1 MPNPNS
7 DPKKVP
13 MPAAMRGFGII
24 CTTIFAALLV
34 AMFWPSQPPKIE
46 KNTALPAR
54 SADAIEKIEWPTA
67 PNHKPSSANI
77 PEMDLAQE
85 AEREAMEEK
94 LTELPLTRRLE
105 DYYLTDVLLE
115 NVQLGQAMSI
125 LRTKLQETDS
135 EHALALHKLAV
146 TTPATAMGRRVTLFS
161 QSIPYLTAVQ
171 NVATQAG
178 CTVEVTENRI
188 TLKVQPGPY
197 PQTASKR
204 AMKDLLSG
212 LSDDQ
217 GRPLSESKEALDRL
231 GTLAS
236 QLGIQFDAQGNAS
249 LTQNQWDSL
258 RQLNAEQRRQASNAL
273 PTFAL
278 YILPA
283 GFLSPNLNPDPVAVF
298 TLLVNLQQ
306 QGYPPYSR
314 LPQGMDPTV
323 AYQILMLIR
332 RGEAIV
338 LTLFDIPATESVAE
352 VDKEPA
358 SVTPSHSS
366 ASAVNI
372 SGANAMR
379 IRLENPEGYSAPHGD
394 VFHIFKAGASAYSVD
409 FNTFDSST
417 SANVL
422 NDLLTSGG
430 VNISDQVVTPTA
442 PPGDTAV
449 IAVPIA
455 PPAATE

>member
-1 MPNPNS
+1 MPNFNS
-7 DPKKVP
+7 DSKKVP

-24 CTTIFAALLV
+24 CTTIFVALLV

-46 KNTALPAR
+46 KSAALPAR
-54 SADAIEKIEWPTA
+54 GTDAIQKIEWPTV
-67 PNHKPSSANI
+67 PNLKPSSANT
-77 PEMDLAQE
+77 PELDLAQE
-85 AEREAMEEK
+85 VEQKAAKEN
-94 LTELPLTRRLE
+94 LTELPLTRRLD
-105 DYYLTDVLLE
+105 DYYITDVLLE
-115 NVQLGQAMSI
+115 NMQLGQAMSI

-135 EHALALHKLAV
+135 ERALELHKLAV
-146 TTPATAMGRRVTLFS
+146 TTPAAAVGRRVTLYS
-161 QSIPYLTAVQ
+161 KSIPYLRAVQ

-212 LSDDQ
+212 LTDDQ
-217 GRPLSESKEALDRL
+217 GRPLSESSEALSNL
-231 GTLAS
+231 STLAS

-278 YILPA
+278 YILPT
-283 GFLSPNLNPDPVAVF
+283 GFLSPNLDPDPVAVF
-298 TLLVNLQQ
+298 NLLMNLHQ

-314 LPQGMDPTV
+314 LPEGMDPTV

-352 VDKEPA
+352 VDKEPVPTA
-358 SVTPSHSS
+358 APQAQTTTGGVMS
-366 ASAVNI
+366 
-372 SGANAMR
+372 
-379 IRLENPEGYSAPHGD
+379 YSAGYC
-394 VFHIFKAGASAYSVD
+394 VFNGSIDATYGGLSTVIDSSLEIGAS
-409 FNTFDSST
+409 TTTT
-417 SANVL
+417 SFAGLEAIFINKSFM
-422 NDLLTSGG
+422 LT
-430 VNISDQVVTPTA
+430 DQVVTPTA

-449 IAVPIA
+449 IAVPTA

>member
-1 MPNPNS
+1 
-7 DPKKVP
+7 
-13 MPAAMRGFGII
+13 MRGFGII

-34 AMFWPSQPPKIE
+34 AMFWPSQPPEIA
-46 KNTALPAR
+46 KNAAVPAR

-67 PNHKPSSANI
+67 PNHKPSSANT

-85 AEREAMEEK
+85 AEREAVEEK
-94 LTELPLTRRLE
+94 LTELPLTRRLG

-146 TTPATAMGRRVTLFS
+146 TTPAAAVGRRVTLYS

-236 QLGIQFDAQGNAS
+236 QLGLQFDAQGNGN

-298 TLLVNLQQ
+298 NLLMNLHQ

-314 LPQGMDPTV
+314 LPEGMDPTV

-332 RGEAIV
+332 RGEAIA
-338 LTLFDIPATESVAE
+338 LTLLDIPATESVAE
-352 VDKEPA
+352 VDKEPVPTA
-358 SVTPSHSS
+358 APQAQTTTGGVMS
-366 ASAVNI
+366 
-372 SGANAMR
+372 
-379 IRLENPEGYSAPHGD
+379 YSAGYGAFNGAIDATIGGLSTLIDSSHE
-394 VFHIFKAGASAYSVD
+394 IGAS
-409 FNTFDSST
+409 NTLVSFG
-417 SANVL
+417 
-422 NDLLTSGG
+422 DLTAIFINKSFMLTS
-430 VNISDQVVTPTA
+430 QVVTPTA

-449 IAVPIA
+449 LAVPTA